1 VRYVVAIHSDNNND
15 DDDYD
20 GTDYGGDGDDH
31 DERWTIYTDKCSLTS
46 VSMIIMIR

>member
-1 VRYVVAIHSDNNND
+1 MLKNLKPNGSFIQVRYVVAIDSDDNNDD

-31 DERWTIYTDKCSLTS
+31 DERWTIY
-46 VSMIIMIR
+46 

>member
-1 VRYVVAIHSDNNND
+1 MLKNLKPNGSFIQVRYVDDNNDD

-31 DERWTIYTDKCSLTS
+31 DERWTIY
-46 VSMIIMIR
+46 